1 MLGIGVAAALSFSPA
16 GGGAFPT
23 VTAHGMGDSCF
34 NSGMKE
40 ITALIGTT
48 LGTYSVCIPTGNRL
62 TDTTNGFLMTMNDNV
77 DVFAAKIL
85 KDAQLKDG
93 FNCVGFSQGVSLCRG
108 YVQKYNGVGG
118 YPAVQNFLSVHGTCS
133 GVAGFPNCDP
143 DGLLGPVCKPL
154 AHLVGDIAYTAETQK
169 ILFQI
174 DYYRDPN
181 RVGTAARSSGHLG
194 EGLSAPA
201 PPQGAWWHWA
211 APTGGKA
218 GPASGRAPSKAAGS
232 TRPERAPTGFG
243 PAGTDAYKQNSQIA
257 DWNNEGV
264 GSNATY
270 KANFVKVK
278 RFIMIKALKDTMI
291 YPNEGEWCAQRHAP
305 RTHAVPQ
312 AGACRRARPVHP
324 GCECVCPGGGTL
336 PTARSRAC
344 CP

>member
-1 MLGIGVAAALSFSPA
+1 MLAIGVAAALSFSPA

-181 RVGTAARSSGHLG
+181 RVGT
-194 EGLSAPA
+194 
-201 PPQGAWWHWA
+201 
-211 APTGGKA
+211 
-218 GPASGRAPSKAAGS
+218 
-232 TRPERAPTGFG
+232 
-243 PAGTDAYKQNSQIA
+243 DAYKQNSQIA

-291 YPNEGEWCAQRHAP
+291 YPNEGEWWGHFADGSL
-305 RTHAVPQ
+305 RTVLPMKETKWYKDDLFGLKTVDE
-312 AGACRRARPVHP
+312 AGKLHFNTTEDNHLQFSKEQLAWWVKHQF
-324 GCECVCPGGGTL
+324 V
-336 PTARSRAC
+336 
-344 CP
+344 

>member
-1 MLGIGVAAALSFSPA
+1 MLAIGVAAALSFAPEVPHTSPA

-194 EGLSAPA
+194 EGLSAAA

-232 TRPERAPTGFG
+232 TRPERPQLGLALQAQTRTSRTRRSPTGTTR
-243 PAGTDAYKQNSQIA
+243 AWA
-257 DWNNEGV
+257 
-264 GSNATY
+264 AT
-270 KANFVKVK
+270 
-278 RFIMIKALKDTMI
+278 R
-291 YPNEGEWCAQRHAP
+291 
-305 RTHAVPQ
+305 RT
-312 AGACRRARPVHP
+312 RP
-324 GCECVCPGGGTL
+324 TS
-336 PTARSRAC
+336 SR
-344 CP
+344 